1 MKKRCQW
8 PSEIELDYHD
18 KEWGVPVTKDNKW
31 FEYLLLDTFQAGLS
45 WKIVLQK
52 REGFRKAFYDFDVH
66 KVAQLSDEQIAEL
79 RENPYIIRNRLKI
92 KASVTNAQAFI
103 KIQDEFG
110 SFNSYIW
117 QFTDGKTIHNK
128 FKNHSEIPSTSAL
141 SDKMSKELKARGF
154 KFVGSTICYAFMQAS
169 GMVNDHTVDCFRHQ
183 EIQKISFNK

>member
-18 KEWGVPVTKDNKW
+18 TEWGVPVTDDKKW

-66 KVAQLSDEQIAEL
+66 KVAQMSDEQIAEL
-79 RENPYIIRNRLKI
+79 RENPNIIRNRLKI

-103 KIQDEFG
+103 KIQEEFG
-110 SFNSYIW
+110 SFNSYYGNLPMVKLSTTNLKSS
-117 QFTDGKTIHNK
+117 QK
-128 FKNHSEIPSTSAL
+128 FLAHLPNQTK
-141 SDKMSKELKARGF
+141 
-154 KFVGSTICYAFMQAS
+154 
-169 GMVNDHTVDCFRHQ
+169 
-183 EIQKISFNK
+183 